1 MPAWSVMIETEF
13 NIGALHL
20 AALDNQGAGKV
31 VIGLHGYLDNAESLR
46 LLAPY
51 LQTHRFIAIDLA
63 GHGRSSHRVH
73 GAHYNQADYL
83 QDLYALIESQNW
95 EEVILLGHSLGG
107 ILASLFAALFP
118 DKVSAVI
125 SIDACGPLTESEETT
140 ASQMRESIISRH
152 AKSRNKLRIVDLEDA
167 VKARC
172 KISDIPEEHA
182 RSILSR
188 NLTQD
193 AGGHCFW
200 SSDPKLRTKSS
211 LRFTEKQAETLM
223 RAIVCPV
230 LFIGASN
237 SFKNLESV
245 FPKRKGWFLNAQ
257 YEQLVG
263 GHHIHM
269 ENTDDVG
276 LLIRNFV
283 EQL

>member
-1 MPAWSVMIETEF
+1 MIETEF
-13 NIGALHL
+13 NIGNLNL
-20 AALDNQGAGKV
+20 AALDNQGSGSV

-51 LQTHRFIAIDLA
+51 LQTHRFVAIDLA
-63 GHGRSSHRVH
+63 GHGRSGHRTA

-83 QDLYALIESQNW
+83 QDLYALIESQGW
-95 EEVILLGHSLGG
+95 DEVILLGHSLGG

-118 DKVSAVI
+118 EKVSAVI
-125 SIDACGPLTESEETT
+125 SIDACGPLTEDEDTT
-140 ASQMRESIISRH
+140 VAQMRDAILSRH
-152 AKSRNKLRIVDLEDA
+152 AKSRNKLRVVELENA

-172 KISDIPEEHA
+172 KISDIPEAHA

-200 SSDPKLRTKSS
+200 SSDPKLRTKSM
-211 LRFTEKQAETLM
+211 LRLTEKQAEALM
-223 RAIVCPV
+223 RAIVCPI

-237 SFKNLESV
+237 SFKNLETL
-245 FPKRKGWFLNAQ
+245 FPKRKAWFLNAQ
-257 YEQLVG
+257 YEQFVG

-269 ENTDDVG
+269 ENTDDIGV
-276 LLIRNFV
+276 LIRQFV

>member
-1 MPAWSVMIETEF
+1 MIETEF
-13 NIGALHL
+13 NIGNLNL
-20 AALDNQGAGKV
+20 AALDNQGSGSV

-51 LQTHRFIAIDLA
+51 LQTHRFVAIDLA
-63 GHGRSSHRVH
+63 GHGRSGHRTA

-83 QDLYALIESQNW
+83 QDLYALIESQGW
-95 EEVILLGHSLGG
+95 DEVILLGHSLGG

-118 DKVSAVI
+118 EKVSAVI
-125 SIDACGPLTESEETT
+125 SIDACGPLTEDEDTT
-140 ASQMRESIISRH
+140 VAQMRDAILSRY
-152 AKSRNKLRIVDLEDA
+152 AKSRNKLRVVELEDA

-172 KISDIPEEHA
+172 KISDIPEAHA

-193 AGGHCFW
+193 AGGYCFW
-200 SSDPKLRTKSS
+200 SSDPKLRTKSM
-211 LRFTEKQAETLM
+211 LRLTEKQAEALM
-223 RAIVCPV
+223 RAIVCPI

-237 SFKNLESV
+237 SFKNLETL
-245 FPKRKGWFLNAQ
+245 FPKRRAWFLNAQ
-257 YEQLVG
+257 YEQFVG

-269 ENTDDVG
+269 ENTDDIGV
-276 LLIRNFV
+276 LIRQFV

>member
-1 MPAWSVMIETEF
+1 MIETEF
-13 NIGALHL
+13 NIGILNL
-20 AALDNQGAGKV
+20 AALDNQGSGSV

-51 LQTHRFIAIDLA
+51 LQTHRFVAIDLA
-63 GHGRSSHRVH
+63 GHGRSGHRTA

-83 QDLYALIESQNW
+83 QDLYALIESQGW
-95 EEVILLGHSLGG
+95 DEVILLGHSLGG

-118 DKVSAVI
+118 EKVSAVI
-125 SIDACGPLTESEETT
+125 SIDACGPLTEDEDTT
-140 ASQMRESIISRH
+140 VAQMRDAILSRH
-152 AKSRNKLRIVDLEDA
+152 AKSRNKLRVVELEDA

-172 KISDIPEEHA
+172 KISDIPEAHA

-200 SSDPKLRTKSS
+200 SSDPKLRTKSM
-211 LRFTEKQAETLM
+211 LRLTEKQAEALM
-223 RAIVCPV
+223 RAIVCPI

-237 SFKNLESV
+237 SFKNLETL
-245 FPKRKGWFLNAQ
+245 FPKRKMWFLNAQ
-257 YEQLVG
+257 YEQFVG

-269 ENTDDVG
+269 ENTDDIGV
-276 LLIRNFV
+276 LIRQFV

>member
-1 MPAWSVMIETEF
+1 MIETEF
-13 NIGALHL
+13 NIGNLNL
-20 AALDNQGAGKV
+20 AALDNQGSGSV

-51 LQTHRFIAIDLA
+51 LQTHRFVAIDLA
-63 GHGRSSHRVH
+63 GHGRSGHRTA

-83 QDLYALIESQNW
+83 QDLYALIESQGW
-95 EEVILLGHSLGG
+95 DEVILLGHSLGG

-118 DKVSAVI
+118 EKVSAVI
-125 SIDACGPLTESEETT
+125 SIEACGPLTEDEDTT
-140 ASQMRESIISRH
+140 VAQMRDAILSRH
-152 AKSRNKLRIVDLEDA
+152 AKSRNKLRVVELEDA

-172 KISDIPEEHA
+172 KISDIPEAHA

-200 SSDPKLRTKSS
+200 SSDPKLRTKSM
-211 LRFTEKQAETLM
+211 LRLTEKQAEALM
-223 RAIVCPV
+223 RAIVCPI

-237 SFKNLESV
+237 SFKNLETL
-245 FPKRKGWFLNAQ
+245 FPKRKMWFLNAQ
-257 YEQLVG
+257 YEQFVG

-269 ENTDDVG
+269 ENTDDIGV
-276 LLIRNFV
+276 LIRQFV

>member
-1 MPAWSVMIETEF
+1 MIETEF
-13 NIGALHL
+13 NIGNLNL
-20 AALDNQGAGKV
+20 AALDNQGSGSV

-51 LQTHRFIAIDLA
+51 LQTHRFVAIDLA
-63 GHGRSSHRVH
+63 GHGRSGHRTA

-83 QDLYALIESQNW
+83 QDLYALIESQGW
-95 EEVILLGHSLGG
+95 DEVILLGHSLGG

-118 DKVSAVI
+118 EKVSAVI
-125 SIDACGPLTESEETT
+125 SIDACGPLTEDEDTT
-140 ASQMRESIISRH
+140 VAQMRDAILSRH
-152 AKSRNKLRIVDLEDA
+152 AKSRNKLRVVELEDA

-172 KISDIPEEHA
+172 KISDIPEGHA

-200 SSDPKLRTKSS
+200 SSDPKLRTKSM
-211 LRFTEKQAETLM
+211 LRLTEKQAEALM
-223 RAIVCPV
+223 RAIVCPI

-237 SFKNLESV
+237 SFKNLETL
-245 FPKRKGWFLNAQ
+245 FPKRKAWFLNAQ
-257 YEQLVG
+257 YEQFVG

-269 ENTDDVG
+269 ENTDDIGV
-276 LLIRNFV
+276 LIRQFV

>member
-1 MPAWSVMIETEF
+1 MIETEF
-13 NIGALHL
+13 NIGNLNL
-20 AALDNQGAGKV
+20 AALDNQGSGSV

-51 LQTHRFIAIDLA
+51 LQTHRFVAIDLA
-63 GHGRSSHRVH
+63 GHGRSGHRTA

-83 QDLYALIESQNW
+83 QDLYALIESQGW
-95 EEVILLGHSLGG
+95 DEVILLGHSLGG
-107 ILASLFAALFP
+107 ILASLFAAPFP
-118 DKVSAVI
+118 EKVSAVI
-125 SIDACGPLTESEETT
+125 SIDACGPLTEDEDTT
-140 ASQMRESIISRH
+140 VAQMRDAILSRH
-152 AKSRNKLRIVDLEDA
+152 AKSRNKLRVVELEDA

-172 KISDIPEEHA
+172 KISDIPEAHA

-200 SSDPKLRTKSS
+200 SSDPKLRTKSM
-211 LRFTEKQAETLM
+211 LRLTEKQAEALM
-223 RAIVCPV
+223 RAIVCPI

-237 SFKNLESV
+237 SFKNLETL
-245 FPKRKGWFLNAQ
+245 FPKRKAWFLNAQ
-257 YEQLVG
+257 YEQFVG

-269 ENTDDVG
+269 ENTDDIGV
-276 LLIRNFV
+276 LIRQFV

>member
-1 MPAWSVMIETEF
+1 MIETEF
-13 NIGALHL
+13 NIGNLNL
-20 AALDNQGAGKV
+20 AALDNQGSGSV

-51 LQTHRFIAIDLA
+51 LQTHRFVAIDLA
-63 GHGRSSHRVH
+63 GHGRSGHRTA

-83 QDLYALIESQNW
+83 QDLYALIESQGW
-95 EEVILLGHSLGG
+95 DEVILLGHSLGG
-107 ILASLFAALFP
+107 ILESLFADLFP
-118 DKVSAVI
+118 EKVSAVI
-125 SIDACGPLTESEETT
+125 SIDACGPLTEDEDTT
-140 ASQMRESIISRH
+140 VAQMRDAILSRH
-152 AKSRNKLRIVDLEDA
+152 AKSRNKLRVVELEDA

-172 KISDIPEEHA
+172 KISDIPEAHA

-200 SSDPKLRTKSS
+200 SSDPKLRTKSM
-211 LRFTEKQAETLM
+211 LRLTEKQAEALM
-223 RAIVCPV
+223 RAIVCPI

-237 SFKNLESV
+237 SFKNLETL
-245 FPKRKGWFLNAQ
+245 FPKRKTWFLNAQ
-257 YEQLVG
+257 YEQFVG

-269 ENTDDVG
+269 ENTDDIGV
-276 LLIRNFV
+276 LIRQFV

>member
-1 MPAWSVMIETEF
+1 MPVWKFMIETEF
-13 NIGALHL
+13 NIGSLQL
-20 AALDNQGAGKV
+20 AALDNQGGGKV
-31 VIGLHGYLDNAESLR
+31 IIGLHGYLDNAESLR

-51 LQTHRFIAIDLA
+51 LQSHRFVAIDLA
-63 GHGRSSHRVH
+63 GHGRSSHRAQ

-83 QDLYALIESQNW
+83 QDLYALIESQKW
-95 EEVILLGHSLGG
+95 DDVILLGHSLGG

-118 DKVSAVI
+118 EKVAAVI

-140 ASQMRESIISRH
+140 ATQMRDSIVSRH
-152 AKSRNKLRIVDLEDA
+152 AKSRNKLRLVELEDA
-167 VKARC
+167 VTARC

-211 LRFTEKQAETLM
+211 LRLTEKQAESLM

-245 FPKRKGWFLNAQ
+245 FPKREGWFLNAQ

-276 LLIRNFV
+276 LIIRNFV

>member
-1 MPAWSVMIETEF
+1 MIETEF
-13 NIGALHL
+13 NIGNLNL
-20 AALDNQGAGKV
+20 AALDNQGSGSV

-51 LQTHRFIAIDLA
+51 LQTHRFVAIDLA
-63 GHGRSSHRVH
+63 GHGRSGHRTA

-83 QDLYALIESQNW
+83 QDLYALIESQGW
-95 EEVILLGHSLGG
+95 DEVILLGHSLGG

-118 DKVSAVI
+118 EKVSAVI
-125 SIDACGPLTESEETT
+125 SIDACGPLTEDEDTT
-140 ASQMRESIISRH
+140 VAQMRDAILSRH
-152 AKSRNKLRIVDLEDA
+152 AKSRNKLRVVELEDA

-172 KISDIPEEHA
+172 KISDIPEAHA
-182 RSILSR
+182 RSILFR

-200 SSDPKLRTKSS
+200 SSDPKLRTKSM
-211 LRFTEKQAETLM
+211 LRLTEKQAEALM
-223 RAIVCPV
+223 RAIVCPI

-237 SFKNLESV
+237 SFKNLETL
-245 FPKRKGWFLNAQ
+245 FPKRKMWFLNAQ
-257 YEQLVG
+257 YEQFVG

-269 ENTDDVG
+269 ENTDDIGV
-276 LLIRNFV
+276 LIRQFV

>member
-1 MPAWSVMIETEF
+1 MIETEF
-13 NIGALHL
+13 NIGNLNL
-20 AALDNQGAGKV
+20 AALDNQGSGSV

-46 LLAPY
+46 VLAPY
-51 LQTHRFIAIDLA
+51 LQTHRFVAIDLA
-63 GHGRSSHRVH
+63 GHGRSGHRTA

-83 QDLYALIESQNW
+83 QDLYALIESQGW
-95 EEVILLGHSLGG
+95 DEVILLGHSLGG

-118 DKVSAVI
+118 EKVSAVI
-125 SIDACGPLTESEETT
+125 SIDACGPLTEDEDTT
-140 ASQMRESIISRH
+140 VAQMRDAILSRH
-152 AKSRNKLRIVDLEDA
+152 AKSRNKLRVVELEDA

-172 KISDIPEEHA
+172 KISDIPEAHA

-200 SSDPKLRTKSS
+200 SSDPKLRTKSM
-211 LRFTEKQAETLM
+211 LRLTEKQAEALM
-223 RAIVCPV
+223 RAIVCPI

-237 SFKNLESV
+237 SFKNLETL
-245 FPKRKGWFLNAQ
+245 FPKRKMWFLNAQ
-257 YEQLVG
+257 YEQFVG

-269 ENTDDVG
+269 ENTDDIGV
-276 LLIRNFV
+276 LIRQFV

>member
-1 MPAWSVMIETEF
+1 MIETEF
-13 NIGALHL
+13 NIGNLNL
-20 AALDNQGAGKV
+20 AALDNQGSGSV

-51 LQTHRFIAIDLA
+51 LQTHRFVAIDLA
-63 GHGRSSHRVH
+63 GHGRSGHRTA

-83 QDLYALIESQNW
+83 QDLYALIESQGW
-95 EEVILLGHSLGG
+95 DEVILLGHSLGG

-118 DKVSAVI
+118 EKVSAVI
-125 SIDACGPLTESEETT
+125 SIDACGPLTEDEDTT
-140 ASQMRESIISRH
+140 VAQMQDAILSRH
-152 AKSRNKLRIVDLEDA
+152 AKSRNKLRVVELEDA

-172 KISDIPEEHA
+172 KISDIPEAHA

-200 SSDPKLRTKSS
+200 SSDPKLRTKSM
-211 LRFTEKQAETLM
+211 LRLTEKQAEALM
-223 RAIVCPV
+223 RAIVCPI

-237 SFKNLESV
+237 SFKNLETL
-245 FPKRKGWFLNAQ
+245 FPKRKAWFLNAQ
-257 YEQLVG
+257 YEQFVG

-269 ENTDDVG
+269 ENTDDIGV
-276 LLIRNFV
+276 LIRQFV

>member
-1 MPAWSVMIETEF
+1 MIETEF
-13 NIGALHL
+13 NIGNLNL
-20 AALDNQGAGKV
+20 AALDNQGSGSV

-51 LQTHRFIAIDLA
+51 LQTHRFVAIDLA
-63 GHGRSSHRVH
+63 GHGRSGHRTA
-73 GAHYNQADYL
+73 GAHYNQTDYL
-83 QDLYALIESQNW
+83 QDLYALIESQGW
-95 EEVILLGHSLGG
+95 DEVILLGHSLGG

-118 DKVSAVI
+118 EKVSAVI
-125 SIDACGPLTESEETT
+125 SIDACGPLTEDEDTSV
-140 ASQMRESIISRH
+140 AQMRDAILSRH
-152 AKSRNKLRIVDLEDA
+152 AKSRNKLRVVELEDA

-172 KISDIPEEHA
+172 KISDIPEAHA

-200 SSDPKLRTKSS
+200 SSDPKLRTKSM
-211 LRFTEKQAETLM
+211 LRLTEKQAEALM
-223 RAIVCPV
+223 RAIVCPI

-237 SFKNLESV
+237 SFKNLETL
-245 FPKRKGWFLNAQ
+245 FPKRKAWFLNAQ
-257 YEQLVG
+257 YEQFVG

-269 ENTDDVG
+269 ENTDDIGV
-276 LLIRNFV
+276 LIRQFV

>member
-1 MPAWSVMIETEF
+1 MIETEF
-13 NIGALHL
+13 NIGNLNL
-20 AALDNQGAGKV
+20 AALDNQGSGSV

-51 LQTHRFIAIDLA
+51 LQTHRFVAIDLA
-63 GHGRSSHRVH
+63 GHGRSGHRTA

-83 QDLYALIESQNW
+83 QDLYALIESQGW
-95 EEVILLGHSLGG
+95 DEVILLGHSLGG
-107 ILASLFAALFP
+107 FLASLFAALFP
-118 DKVSAVI
+118 EKVSAVI
-125 SIDACGPLTESEETT
+125 SIDACGPLTEDEDTT
-140 ASQMRESIISRH
+140 VAQMRDAILSRH
-152 AKSRNKLRIVDLEDA
+152 AKSRNKLRVVELEDA

-172 KISDIPEEHA
+172 KISDIPEAHA

-200 SSDPKLRTKSS
+200 SSDPKLRTKSM
-211 LRFTEKQAETLM
+211 LRLTEKQAEALM
-223 RAIVCPV
+223 RAIVCPI

-237 SFKNLESV
+237 SFKNLETL
-245 FPKRKGWFLNAQ
+245 FPKRKTWFLNAQ
-257 YEQLVG
+257 YEQFVG

-269 ENTDDVG
+269 ENTDDIGV
-276 LLIRNFV
+276 LIRQFV

>member
-1 MPAWSVMIETEF
+1 MIETEF
-13 NIGALHL
+13 NIGNLNL
-20 AALDNQGAGKV
+20 AALDNQGSGSV

-51 LQTHRFIAIDLA
+51 LQTHRFVAIDLA
-63 GHGRSSHRVH
+63 GHGRSGHRTA

-83 QDLYALIESQNW
+83 QDLYALIESQGW
-95 EEVILLGHSLGG
+95 DEVILLGHSLGG

-118 DKVSAVI
+118 EKVSAVI
-125 SIDACGPLTESEETT
+125 SIDACGPLTEDEDTT
-140 ASQMRESIISRH
+140 VAQMRDAILSRH
-152 AKSRNKLRIVDLEDA
+152 AKSRNKLRVVELEDA

-172 KISDIPEEHA
+172 KISDIPEAHT

-200 SSDPKLRTKSS
+200 SSDPKLRTKSM
-211 LRFTEKQAETLM
+211 LRLTEKQAEALM
-223 RAIVCPV
+223 RAIVCPI

-237 SFKNLESV
+237 SFKNLETL
-245 FPKRKGWFLNAQ
+245 FPKRKTWFLNAQ
-257 YEQLVG
+257 YEQFVG

-269 ENTDDVG
+269 ENTDDIGV
-276 LLIRNFV
+276 LIRQFV

>member
-1 MPAWSVMIETEF
+1 MIETEF
-13 NIGALHL
+13 NIGNLNL
-20 AALDNQGAGKV
+20 AALDNQGSGSV

-51 LQTHRFIAIDLA
+51 LQTHRFVAIDLA
-63 GHGRSSHRVH
+63 GHGRSGHRTA

-83 QDLYALIESQNW
+83 QDLYALIESQGW
-95 EEVILLGHSLGG
+95 DEVILLGHSLGG

-118 DKVSAVI
+118 EKVSAVI
-125 SIDACGPLTESEETT
+125 SIDACGPLTEDEDTT
-140 ASQMRESIISRH
+140 VAQMRDAILSRH
-152 AKSRNKLRIVDLEDA
+152 AKSRNKLRVVELEDA

-172 KISDIPEEHA
+172 IISDIPEAHA

-200 SSDPKLRTKSS
+200 SSDPKLRTKSM
-211 LRFTEKQAETLM
+211 LRLTEKQAEALM
-223 RAIVCPV
+223 RAIVCPI

-237 SFKNLESV
+237 SFKNLETL
-245 FPKRKGWFLNAQ
+245 FPKRKAWFLNAQ
-257 YEQLVG
+257 YEQFVG

-269 ENTDDVG
+269 ENTDDIGV
-276 LLIRNFV
+276 LIRQFV

>member
-1 MPAWSVMIETEF
+1 MIETEF
-13 NIGALHL
+13 DIGALHL
-20 AALDNQGAGKV
+20 AALDNQGGNKV
-31 VIGLHGYLDNAESLR
+31 IIGLHGYLDNAESLR

-51 LQTHRFIAIDLA
+51 LQSHRFVAIDLA
-63 GHGRSSHRVH
+63 GHGRSSHRAQ
-73 GAHYNQADYL
+73 GTHYNQADYL
-83 QDLYALIESQNW
+83 QDLYALIESQKW
-95 EEVILLGHSLGG
+95 DEVILLGHSLGG
-107 ILASLFAALFP
+107 ILATLFASLFP
-118 DKVSAVI
+118 EKVTAVI

-140 ASQMRESIISRH
+140 AKQMRESIISRH
-152 AKSRNKLRIVDLEDA
+152 AKSRNKLQIVDLEEA

-211 LRFTEKQAETLM
+211 LRLTEKQAESLM

-245 FPKRKGWFLNAQ
+245 FPERKGWFLNAQ

-276 LLIRNFV
+276 LIIRNFV

>member
-1 MPAWSVMIETEF
+1 MPAWKLMIETEF
-13 NIGALHL
+13 DIGALHL
-20 AALDNQGAGKV
+20 AALDNQGGNKV
-31 VIGLHGYLDNAESLR
+31 IIGLHGYLDNAESLR

-51 LQTHRFIAIDLA
+51 LQSHRFVAIDLA
-63 GHGRSSHRVH
+63 GHGRSSHRAQ
-73 GAHYNQADYL
+73 GTHYNQADYL
-83 QDLYALIESQNW
+83 QDLYALIESQKW
-95 EEVILLGHSLGG
+95 DEVILLGHSLGG
-107 ILASLFAALFP
+107 ILATLFASLFP
-118 DKVSAVI
+118 EKVTAVI

-140 ASQMRESIISRH
+140 AKQMRESIISRH
-152 AKSRNKLRIVDLEDA
+152 AKSRNKLQIVDLEEA

-211 LRFTEKQAETLM
+211 LRLTEKQAESLM

-245 FPKRKGWFLNAQ
+245 FPERKGWFLNAQ

-276 LLIRNFV
+276 LIIRNFV

>member
-1 MPAWSVMIETEF
+1 MIETEF
-13 NIGALHL
+13 NIGNLNL
-20 AALDNQGAGKV
+20 AALDNQGSGSV

-51 LQTHRFIAIDLA
+51 LQTHRFVAIDLA
-63 GHGRSSHRVH
+63 GHGRSGHRTA

-83 QDLYALIESQNW
+83 QDLYALIESQGW
-95 EEVILLGHSLGG
+95 DEVILLGHSLGG

-118 DKVSAVI
+118 EKVSAVI
-125 SIDACGPLTESEETT
+125 SIDACGPLTEDEDTT
-140 ASQMRESIISRH
+140 VAQMRDAILSRH
-152 AKSRNKLRIVDLEDA
+152 AKLRNKLRVVELEDA

-172 KISDIPEEHA
+172 IISDIPEAHA

-200 SSDPKLRTKSS
+200 SSDPKLRTKSM
-211 LRFTEKQAETLM
+211 LRLTEKQAEALM
-223 RAIVCPV
+223 RAIVCPI

-237 SFKNLESV
+237 SFKNLETL
-245 FPKRKGWFLNAQ
+245 FPKRKAWFLNAQ
-257 YEQLVG
+257 YEQFVG

-269 ENTDDVG
+269 ENTDDIGV
-276 LLIRNFV
+276 LIRQFV

>member
-1 MPAWSVMIETEF
+1 MIETEF
-13 NIGALHL
+13 NIGNLNL
-20 AALDNQGAGKV
+20 AALDNQGSGSV

-51 LQTHRFIAIDLA
+51 LQTHRFVAIDLA
-63 GHGRSSHRVH
+63 GHGRSGHRTA

-83 QDLYALIESQNW
+83 QDLYALIESQGW
-95 EEVILLGHSLGG
+95 DEVILLGHSLGG
-107 ILASLFAALFP
+107 ILARLFAALFP
-118 DKVSAVI
+118 EKVSAVI
-125 SIDACGPLTESEETT
+125 SIDACGPLTEDEDTT
-140 ASQMRESIISRH
+140 VAQMRDAILSRH
-152 AKSRNKLRIVDLEDA
+152 AKSRNKLRVVELEDA

-172 KISDIPEEHA
+172 KISDIPEAHA

-200 SSDPKLRTKSS
+200 SSDPKLRTKSM
-211 LRFTEKQAETLM
+211 LRLTEKQAEALM
-223 RAIVCPV
+223 RAIVCPI

-237 SFKNLESV
+237 SFKNLETL
-245 FPKRKGWFLNAQ
+245 FPKRKMWFLNAQ
-257 YEQLVG
+257 YEQFVG

-276 LLIRNFV
+276 VLIRQFV

>member
-1 MPAWSVMIETEF
+1 MIETEF
-13 NIGALHL
+13 NIGNLNL
-20 AALDNQGAGKV
+20 AALDNQGSGSV

-51 LQTHRFIAIDLA
+51 LQTHRFVAIDLA
-63 GHGRSSHRVH
+63 GHGRSGHRTA

-83 QDLYALIESQNW
+83 QDLYALIESQGW
-95 EEVILLGHSLGG
+95 DEVILLGHSLGG

-118 DKVSAVI
+118 EKVSAVI
-125 SIDACGPLTESEETT
+125 SIDACGPLTEDEDTT
-140 ASQMRESIISRH
+140 VAQMRDAILSRH
-152 AKSRNKLRIVDLEDA
+152 AKSRNKLRVVELEDA

-172 KISDIPEEHA
+172 KISDIPEAHA

-200 SSDPKLRTKSS
+200 SSDPKLRTKSI
-211 LRFTEKQAETLM
+211 LRLTEKQAEALM
-223 RAIVCPV
+223 RAIVCPI

-237 SFKNLESV
+237 SFKNLETL
-245 FPKRKGWFLNAQ
+245 FPKRKMWFLNAQ
-257 YEQLVG
+257 YEQFVG

-269 ENTDDVG
+269 ENTDDIGV
-276 LLIRNFV
+276 LIRQFV

>member
-1 MPAWSVMIETEF
+1 MIETEF
-13 NIGALHL
+13 NIGNLNL
-20 AALDNQGAGKV
+20 AALDNQGSGSV

-51 LQTHRFIAIDLA
+51 LQTHRFVAIDLA
-63 GHGRSSHRVH
+63 GHGRSGHRTA

-83 QDLYALIESQNW
+83 QDLYALIESQGW
-95 EEVILLGHSLGG
+95 DEVILLGHSLGG

-118 DKVSAVI
+118 EKVSAVI
-125 SIDACGPLTESEETT
+125 SIDACGPLTEDEDTT
-140 ASQMRESIISRH
+140 VAQMRDAILSRH
-152 AKSRNKLRIVDLEDA
+152 AKSRNKLRVVELEDA

-172 KISDIPEEHA
+172 KISDIPEAHA

-200 SSDPKLRTKSS
+200 SSDPKLRTKSM
-211 LRFTEKQAETLM
+211 LRLTEKQAEALM
-223 RAIVCPV
+223 RAIVCPI

-237 SFKNLESV
+237 SFKNLETL
-245 FPKRKGWFLNAQ
+245 FPKRKAWFLNAQ
-257 YEQLVG
+257 CEQFVG

-269 ENTDDVG
+269 ENTDDIGV
-276 LLIRNFV
+276 LIRQFV

>member
-1 MPAWSVMIETEF
+1 MIETEF
-13 NIGALHL
+13 NIGNLNL
-20 AALDNQGAGKV
+20 AALDNQGSGSV

-51 LQTHRFIAIDLA
+51 LQTHRFVAIDLA
-63 GHGRSSHRVH
+63 GHGRSGHRTA

-83 QDLYALIESQNW
+83 QDLYALIESQGW
-95 EEVILLGHSLGG
+95 DEVILLGHSLGG

-118 DKVSAVI
+118 EKVSAVI
-125 SIDACGPLTESEETT
+125 SIDACGPLTEDEDTT
-140 ASQMRESIISRH
+140 VAQMRDAILSRH
-152 AKSRNKLRIVDLEDA
+152 AKSRNKLRVVELEDA

-172 KISDIPEEHA
+172 KISDIPEAHA

-200 SSDPKLRTKSS
+200 SSDPKLRTKSM
-211 LRFTEKQAETLM
+211 LRLTEKQAEALM
-223 RAIVCPV
+223 RAIVCPI

-237 SFKNLESV
+237 SFKNLETL
-245 FPKRKGWFLNAQ
+245 FPKRRAWFLNAQ
-257 YEQLVG
+257 YEQFVG

-269 ENTDDVG
+269 ENTDDIGV
-276 LLIRNFV
+276 LIRQFV

>member
-1 MPAWSVMIETEF
+1 MIETEF
-13 NIGALHL
+13 NIGNLNL
-20 AALDNQGAGKV
+20 AALDNQGSGSV

-51 LQTHRFIAIDLA
+51 LQTHRFVAIDLA
-63 GHGRSSHRVH
+63 GHGRSGHRTA

-83 QDLYALIESQNW
+83 QDLYALIESQGW
-95 EEVILLGHSLGG
+95 DEVILLGHSLGG

-118 DKVSAVI
+118 EKVSAVI
-125 SIDACGPLTESEETT
+125 SIDACGPLTEHEDTT
-140 ASQMRESIISRH
+140 VAQMRDAILSRH
-152 AKSRNKLRIVDLEDA
+152 AKSRNKLRVVELEDA

-172 KISDIPEEHA
+172 KISDIPEAHA

-200 SSDPKLRTKSS
+200 SSDPKLRTKSM
-211 LRFTEKQAETLM
+211 LRLTEKQAEALM
-223 RAIVCPV
+223 RAIVCPI

-237 SFKNLESV
+237 SFKNLETL
-245 FPKRKGWFLNAQ
+245 FPKRKAWFLNAQ
-257 YEQLVG
+257 YEQFVG

-269 ENTDDVG
+269 ENTDDIGV
-276 LLIRNFV
+276 LIRQFV

>member
-1 MPAWSVMIETEF
+1 MIETEF
-13 NIGALHL
+13 NIGNLNL
-20 AALDNQGAGKV
+20 AALDNQGSGSV

-51 LQTHRFIAIDLA
+51 LQTHRFVAIDLA
-63 GHGRSSHRVH
+63 GHGRSGHRTA

-83 QDLYALIESQNW
+83 QDLYALIESQGW
-95 EEVILLGHSLGG
+95 DEVILLGHSLGG

-118 DKVSAVI
+118 EKVSAVI
-125 SIDACGPLTESEETT
+125 SIDACGPLTEDEDTT
-140 ASQMRESIISRH
+140 VAQMRDAILSRH
-152 AKSRNKLRIVDLEDA
+152 AKSRNKLRVVELEDA

-172 KISDIPEEHA
+172 KISDIPEAHA

-200 SSDPKLRTKSS
+200 SSDPKLRTKSM
-211 LRFTEKQAETLM
+211 LRLTEKQAEALM
-223 RAIVCPV
+223 RAIVCPI

-237 SFKNLESV
+237 SFKNLETL
-245 FPKRKGWFLNAQ
+245 FPKRKTWFLNAQ
-257 YEQLVG
+257 YEQFVG

-269 ENTDDVG
+269 ENTDDIGV
-276 LLIRNFV
+276 LIRQFV

>member
-1 MPAWSVMIETEF
+1 MIETEF
-13 NIGALHL
+13 NIGNLNL
-20 AALDNQGAGKV
+20 AALDNQGSGSV

-46 LLAPY
+46 LLAPS
-51 LQTHRFIAIDLA
+51 LQTHRFVAIDLA
-63 GHGRSSHRVH
+63 GHGRSGHRTA

-83 QDLYALIESQNW
+83 QDLYALIESQGW
-95 EEVILLGHSLGG
+95 DEVILLGHSLGG

-118 DKVSAVI
+118 EKVSAVI
-125 SIDACGPLTESEETT
+125 SIDACGPLTEDEDTT
-140 ASQMRESIISRH
+140 VAQMRDAILSRH
-152 AKSRNKLRIVDLEDA
+152 AKSRNKLRVVELEDA

-172 KISDIPEEHA
+172 KISDIPEAHA

-200 SSDPKLRTKSS
+200 SSDPKLRTKSM
-211 LRFTEKQAETLM
+211 LRLTEKQAEALM
-223 RAIVCPV
+223 RAIVCPI

-237 SFKNLESV
+237 SFKNLETL
-245 FPKRKGWFLNAQ
+245 FPKRKMWFLNAQ
-257 YEQLVG
+257 YEQFVG

-269 ENTDDVG
+269 ENTDDIGV
-276 LLIRNFV
+276 LIRQFV

>member
-1 MPAWSVMIETEF
+1 MIETEF
-13 NIGALHL
+13 NIGNLNL
-20 AALDNQGAGKV
+20 AALDNQGSGSV

-51 LQTHRFIAIDLA
+51 LQTHRFVAIDLA
-63 GHGRSSHRVH
+63 GHGRSGHRTA

-83 QDLYALIESQNW
+83 QDLYALIESQGW
-95 EEVILLGHSLGG
+95 DEVILLGHSLGG

-118 DKVSAVI
+118 EKVSAVI
-125 SIDACGPLTESEETT
+125 SIDACGPLTEDEDTT
-140 ASQMRESIISRH
+140 VAQMRDAILSRH
-152 AKSRNKLRIVDLEDA
+152 AKSRNKLRVVELEDA

-172 KISDIPEEHA
+172 IISDIPEAHA

-200 SSDPKLRTKSS
+200 SSDPKLRTKSM
-211 LRFTEKQAETLM
+211 LRLTEKQAEALM

-237 SFKNLESV
+237 SFKNLETL
-245 FPKRKGWFLNAQ
+245 FPKRKAWFLNAQ
-257 YEQLVG
+257 YEQFVG

-269 ENTDDVG
+269 ENTDDIGV
-276 LLIRNFV
+276 LIRQFV

>member
-1 MPAWSVMIETEF
+1 MIETEF
-13 NIGALHL
+13 NIGNLNL
-20 AALDNQGAGKV
+20 AALDNQGSGSV

-51 LQTHRFIAIDLA
+51 LQTHRFVAIDLA
-63 GHGRSSHRVH
+63 GHGRSGHRTA

-83 QDLYALIESQNW
+83 QDLYALIESQGW
-95 EEVILLGHSLGG
+95 DEVILLGHSLGG

-118 DKVSAVI
+118 EKVSAVI
-125 SIDACGPLTESEETT
+125 SIDACGPLTEDEDTT
-140 ASQMRESIISRH
+140 VAQMRDAILSRH
-152 AKSRNKLRIVDLEDA
+152 AKSRNKLRVVELEDA

-172 KISDIPEEHA
+172 KISDIPEAHA

-200 SSDPKLRTKSS
+200 SSDPKLRTKSM
-211 LRFTEKQAETLM
+211 LRLTEKQAEALM
-223 RAIVCPV
+223 RAIVCPI

-237 SFKNLESV
+237 SFKNLETL
-245 FPKRKGWFLNAQ
+245 FPKRKMWFLNAQ
-257 YEQLVG
+257 YEQFVG

-269 ENTDDVG
+269 ENTDDIGV
-276 LLIRNFV
+276 LIRQFV

>member
-1 MPAWSVMIETEF
+1 MIETEF
-13 NIGALHL
+13 NIGNLNL
-20 AALDNQGAGKV
+20 AALDNQGSGSV

-51 LQTHRFIAIDLA
+51 LQTHRFVAIDLA
-63 GHGRSSHRVH
+63 GHGRSGHRTA

-83 QDLYALIESQNW
+83 QDLYALIESQGW
-95 EEVILLGHSLGG
+95 DEVILLGHSLGG

-118 DKVSAVI
+118 EKVSAVI
-125 SIDACGPLTESEETT
+125 SIEACGPLTEDEDTT
-140 ASQMRESIISRH
+140 VAQMRDAILSRH
-152 AKSRNKLRIVDLEDA
+152 AKSRNKLRVVELEDA

-172 KISDIPEEHA
+172 KISDIPEAHA

-200 SSDPKLRTKSS
+200 SSDPKLRTKSM
-211 LRFTEKQAETLM
+211 LRLTEKQAEALM
-223 RAIVCPV
+223 RAIVCPI

-237 SFKNLESV
+237 SFKNLETL
-245 FPKRKGWFLNAQ
+245 FPKRKTWFLNAQ
-257 YEQLVG
+257 YEQFVG

-269 ENTDDVG
+269 ENTDDIGV
-276 LLIRNFV
+276 LIRQFV